1 MEINDIKKLTDY
13 KWLNLFEIDFMD
25 NEGSNNKWLMASRRK
40 DPGFTAGKDTPDA
53 VVIIPW
59 HVKECKL
66 VLLREFRVV
75 LNDWQYAFPAGL
87 VDEGETVES
96 TARRE
101 LFEETGLELTEIL
114 AISPPLYSSAG
125 LTDETIS
132 LVTAYCKGTP
142 VRLRERSEE
151 AETLLVSRDEARV
164 LLQDKNAV
172 FDVRAWMG
180 LVSFAAAGLF
190 AE

>member
-1 MEINDIKKLTDY
+1 MEINDIKKLTDC
-13 KWLNLFEIDFMD
+13 KWLNLFEIDFID
-25 NEGSNNKWLMASRRK
+25 NEGGNNHWMMASRRQE
-40 DPGFTAGKDTPDA
+40 PGFAAGRELPDA

-59 HVKECKL
+59 HIKDRKL
-66 VLLREFRVV
+66 VLLREFRIV

-114 AISPPLYSSAG
+114 GISPPLYSSAG
-125 LTDETIS
+125 LTDETIT
-132 LVTAYCKGTP
+132 LVLANCQGTP

-151 AETLLVSRDEARV
+151 AETLLVSRDEAKV

-180 LVSFAAAGLF
+180 LTSFAAAGLF